1 MKDVVIDGYSLLYSF
16 FKNRKRRLVETY
28 DTNYIV
34 TEVNKILDDLEHCNL
49 RVVKVFFTCVKDSE
63 KIPILVERRRAR
75 NMKSRKF
82 WDGTL
87 LDSMNIIIS
96 L

>member
-16 FKNRKRRLVETY
+16 FNIRKRRLVETY

-49 RVVKVFFTCVKDSE
+49 RVVKVFFTRVKDSE
-63 KIPILVERRRAR
+63 KIPILVERRKAR

-87 LDSMNIIIS
+87 LDSLNIIIS

>member
-49 RVVKVFFTCVKDSE
+49 RVVKVFFTRVKDSE
-63 KIPILVERRRAR
+63 KIPILVERRKAR

-87 LDSMNIIIS
+87 LDSLNIIIS

>member
-16 FKNRKRRLVETY
+16 FKNWKRSLVKTC

-34 TEVNKILDDLEHCNL
+34 IQVNKILDDLEQCNL
-49 RVVKVFFTCVKDSE
+49 RVVKVFFTRVKDSK
-63 KIPILVERRRAR
+63 KIPILVKRRKAR

-87 LDSMNIIIS
+87 LDSLNIIIS